1 MGTVSRLGRVALV
14 VPVPAPSRGPDDT
27 ASLLERTWPS
37 VEHGRALAGLGVEV
51 ELFLAGPGFE
61 DAPLA
66 PGFTLR
72 IRPVPPTG
80 LVDAAE
86 ARRPDLLHLF
96 HLRGLPALLR
106 AAAGST
112 PCVAEY
118 NGGVPPDGVL
128 KRRLMRA
135 ATARLAGVMFTAR
148 AQAEGFRR
156 AGALDPSTPVLELPE
171 LSSRLVPPSRA
182 EARAALGLGA
192 GPVVV
197 IVARV
202 EAPKDPL
209 CALRAFARIA
219 ERRPEARLEWAHR
232 GGRDLD
238 AVQSLVAADPRLR
251 GRVRLR
257 ADAPRDTIAQL
268 WAAADLSIHA
278 SHREVC
284 GTAFLEALGAGVPVA
299 ASDIPP
305 FRAVAAG
312 PAGPEGVAFAPIGD
326 DEALA
331 AAGLGLLADPSAG
344 PRARAHFERR
354 LSFPALARRRLDAW
368 TSALEARRR
377 P

>member
-1 MGTVSRLGRVALV
+1 MSSPGRVALV
-14 VPVPAPSRGPDDT
+14 VPVPAPRRGPDDA

-37 VEHGRALAGLGVEV
+37 VAHARALADLGVEV
-51 ELFLAGPGFE
+51 ELFLAGPGY
-61 DAPLA
+61 DDVVLA
-66 PGFTLR
+66 PGLALR
-72 IRPVPPTG
+72 LRPVPPSG

-86 ARRPDLLHLF
+86 ARRPELLHLF

-106 AAAGST
+106 AAAGPT

-118 NGGVPPDGVL
+118 NGGVPPEGRV

-135 ATARLAGVMFTAR
+135 ASSRLCGVMFTAR
-148 AQAEGFRR
+148 AQAEPFHR
-156 AGALDPSTPVLELPE
+156 AGALDPCTPVLELPE
-171 LSSRLVPPSRA
+171 LSSRLVHPSRA
-182 EARAALGLGA
+182 EARAALGLVGA
-192 GPVVV
+192 PVVV

-202 EAPKDPL
+202 EAPKDPH
-209 CALRAFARIA
+209 CALRAFARIV

-238 AVQSLVAADPRLR
+238 AVRARVAADPRLR

-257 ADAPRDTIAQL
+257 ADAPRDVIEQL

-305 FRAVAAG
+305 FRAVATG

-331 AAGLGLLADPSAG
+331 AAGLRLLDDPGAG
-344 PRARAHFERR
+344 ARARAHFERR
-354 LSFPALARRRLDAW
+354 LSFEALARRRLDAW
-368 TSALEARRR
+368 ASALDARRR